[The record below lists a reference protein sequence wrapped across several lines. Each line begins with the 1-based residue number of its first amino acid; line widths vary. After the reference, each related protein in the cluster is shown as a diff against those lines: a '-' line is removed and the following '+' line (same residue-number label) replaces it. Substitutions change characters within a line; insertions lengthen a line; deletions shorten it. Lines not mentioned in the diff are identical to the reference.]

1 MLIINISLS
10 LFKHITTSTTEFHI
24 HHVLMVLKCI
34 EVLTS
39 YGHDCKKDIDMLNTS
54 SQFAYTMQLLLLI
67 ASIKM
72 IPDELQCYC
81 KCCKKKAISLYTL
94 SAFLHVLWT
103 VGRVYSSLFLESIRI
118 FKWLSALITKQ
129 SCVIVQVRT

>member
-1 MLIINISLS
+1 MLIINISLN
-10 LFKHITTSTTEFHI
+10 LFKHITTSTAEFHT
-24 HHVLMVLKCI
+24 HHVLLVLKCI

-72 IPDELQCYC
+72 VPDELQCYC
-81 KCCKKKAISLYTL
+81 KCSKKNAISLYTL
-94 SAFLHVLWT
+94 SASYMCYGL
-103 VGRVYSSLFLESIRI
+103 LEECVQACS
-118 FKWLSALITKQ
+118 WNQ
-129 SCVIVQVRT
+129 SGFSNGCQH